1 MRNYILETYLHAAI
15 QLRWQSWSSNINT
28 TKRAQMQN
36 KIKEI
41 EKKLLP
47 VKNCRNIGKKDMV
60 HNDATPKIEIDP
72 ETYEVKVDGEI
83 ATVDPA
89 TEVSLGRLYSLF

>member
-1 MRNYILETYLHAAI
+1 
-15 QLRWQSWSSNINT
+15 
-28 TKRAQMQN
+28 
-36 KIKEI
+36 
-41 EKKLLP
+41 
-47 VKNCRNIGKKDMV
+47 MV
-60 HNDATPKIEIDP
+60 YNDSTPKIEIDP

>member
-1 MRNYILETYLHAAI
+1 MFGALGKAKKTTSVTFTSQLALDNGLEE
-15 QLRWQSWSSNINT
+15 
-28 TKRAQMQN
+28 
-36 KIKEI
+36 KIKI
-41 EKKLLP
+41 EKKLLA

-60 HNDATPKIEIDP
+60 YNDATPKIEIDP